1 MNQEEQEIQEN
12 KIEDLRNNEE
22 FQQFCDHVQ
31 QIQENLNE
39 YITKQSGNQ
48 SEENQRLHLQLQEN
62 FEIIKQKIA
71 ALRRCEV
78 VEDQEELKKMID
90 EVTKIVQQTNEP
102 FQQIQYEGDDF
113 NGLELE
119 FTQPK
124 RIKGLKNAQERKQ
137 ERKRARIQKSK
148 QAFQIFKKYIIVS
161 LIAFQ
166 KFIKDPENIAKL
178 FVIAVSC
185 FFVSSFL
192 QIPDMSKR
200 HSLYILEWL
209 AYNRCARVVLI
220 SGSFCFVSLTW
231 YIILLIWIG
240 FMGLNET
247 KGKLNTLI
255 HECNPILQLTLM
267 FMTDNDLINNKL
279 DLAIWFCYLFQY
291 STYRVYYIHSV
302 NIIKKILSTLTSQ
315 NFNRV
320 YQFQQ
325 IYIFSLIILA
335 MNFLITFFGILML
348 HKVGIYAL
356 SLLFYGGV
364 QTFIE
369 YSQLILICKKLQ
381 QKYTYFINN
390 NIEQLTEPQFYEEII
405 PDILYQIVKFLNS
418 SQLIVNYFRTIN
430 FHIFLHLWLFQIF
443 SDLQSSLSSLKK
455 NIDQLIKYK
464 RIQQHLDSLFPR
476 VLDIQEDE
484 ICIICHEELIL
495 ARSLPCQHKFHL
507 KCLFGWLKAQQQCPI
522 CRAEV
527 PIELEQPQQIFSK
540 ILSFLTQFNISNFA
554 FLFYVNSGRQQDLQ
568 LTEWEEQA
576 LLGQELLQQQQQ
588 LQQQQRDQE
597 QMQQLQQERQQ
608 LQQQLQY
615 QQQFLQQQQILL
627 QQQQYQQQ
635 QQQTQDQKQISEIT
649 ENPENVIKQNP
660 GQESQEDKQFIQD
673 AFEKRDPIVQY
684 NQEQEEKEKVDQEEG
699 EQNREQQIEQ
709 EGDQD
714 KDQEGDQNQEQK
726 QEGDQDKEQKQEGD
740 QDKEQKYEGDQDKE
754 QKQEGDQDK
763 ELKGEQNEEQ
773 NQLKEN
779 QEEQQLINQ
788 NKELEKQQE
797 VKVFENQSQ
806 ETEQIIQK
814 EIENVDFTE

>member
-1 MNQEEQEIQEN
+1 MNQEEQEIQEIQEN

-39 YITKQSGNQ
+39 YITKQQGNQ
-48 SEENQRLHLQLQEN
+48 GEENQRLHLQLQEN
-62 FEIIKQKIA
+62 FELIKQKIA
-71 ALRRCEV
+71 ALRRSEV
-78 VEDQEELKKMID
+78 IENQEELKKMID

-102 FQQIQYEGDDF
+102 FQQIQQEGNDF
-113 NGLELE
+113 DGLELE
-119 FTQPK
+119 FTQPR
-124 RIKGLKNAQERKQ
+124 RIKGLRNAQERKQ
-137 ERKRARIQKSK
+137 DRKRARIQKSK

-255 HECNPILQLTLM
+255 HECNPILQLTLI

-291 STYRVYYIHSV
+291 ATYRVYYIHSV

-356 SLLFYGGV
+356 SLLFYGGI

-390 NIEQLTEPQFYEEII
+390 NIEQLTEPQFYQEII
-405 PDILYQIVKFLNS
+405 PDILYSIVKILYC

-443 SDLQSSLSSLKK
+443 SDLQSSLQSLKK

-527 PIELEQPQQIFSK
+527 PIELEQPQQIFSR
-540 ILSFLTQFNISNFA
+540 IFSFITQFSISNFT
-554 FLFYVNSGRQQDLQ
+554 FFFYINSGRQQDFQ

-576 LLGQELLQQQQQ
+576 LLGQQLLQQQQQ
-588 LQQQQRDQE
+588 LRQQQQQRDQE
-597 QMQQLQQERQQ
+597 QIQQLQQERQQ
-608 LQQQLQY
+608 LQQQ
-615 QQQFLQQQQILL
+615 QQQLQQQQQYLQQQQILL
-627 QQQQYQQQ
+627 QQQQQQQ
-635 QQQTQDQKQISEIT
+635 QQSTQDQKQLNEI
-649 ENPENVIKQNP
+649 NDYPEKIIKQNSIEE
-660 GQESQEDKQFIQD
+660 QRDDIQFIQEED
-673 AFEKRDPIVQY
+673 EKKEQVVKD
-684 NQEQEEKEKVDQEEG
+684 NQDYEEKENVDQQG
-699 EQNREQQIEQ
+699 EQMQFQENQDEQLENQKQELKEQQELKVIIEN
-709 EGDQD
+709 
-714 KDQEGDQNQEQK
+714 QNQE
-726 QEGDQDKEQKQEGD
+726 
-740 QDKEQKYEGDQDKE
+740 
-754 QKQEGDQDK
+754 
-763 ELKGEQNEEQ
+763 
-773 NQLKEN
+773 
-779 QEEQQLINQ
+779 
-788 NKELEKQQE
+788 
-797 VKVFENQSQ
+797 V
-806 ETEQIIQK
+806 EQIIQK
-814 EIENVDFTE
+814 EIEHFDFTE